1 MLLLAAGLG
10 AQVESEDLVT
20 QPESSPE
27 VVPEPQMPSPAADE
41 PRDNRYELERAA
53 EEEYLQG
60 NLEEAADLYEQLGRV
75 LEDKDLKLQY
85 WTMSAWLRHE
95 LGDTVRAGDLL
106 REGLRLHPDHELPA
120 ERYPQAFVELY
131 RGAEAQ
137 VERERLE
144 QVTGLVQRGASYIAD
159 GRLDD
164 AREMLDQALAIA
176 PNHPVA
182 LYNRGLVDLQQRRDT
197 DAIATLERLAALDIR
212 DDSVLGNGLRAR
224 VEASLGLLYLRRD
237 FFEDARRHLE
247 AAVTLDP
254 AETSAWTNLGLTYRG
269 LGEEGRAM
277 EAFQQAFERSP
288 DDPHAANNLASS
300 HLRRNEPARAAEVA
314 REATRRYPTDP
325 GAWLN
330 LGMAE
335 QASGNL
341 AAARD
346 AFARVLEIDATF
358 SAGRVATYLAN
369 VEYQRGDWAAS
380 AAAARQA
387 VELDPVGVE
396 AWLFLGLAQ
405 QKLGQILEAQQA
417 FRKAVELD
425 PERPESQNNLG
436 TVLVALGDHE
446 GAAEA
451 FRKAVELDPDFVAAK
466 ANLQQVESAL
476 AARQAAASE
485 DPKPRRRTKELGVRF
500 DHTDFSY
507 LGIQGAV
514 VDYVKPRSPAA
525 VGGLEEGDIILG
537 VDGRKIAGPDDFIQY
552 VYRDAPGDAI
562 EVDILRNNRP
572 RRLLIEIR

>member
-1 MLLLAAGLG
+1 
-10 AQVESEDLVT
+10 
-20 QPESSPE
+20 
-27 VVPEPQMPSPAADE
+27 
-41 PRDNRYELERAA
+41 
-53 EEEYLQG
+53 
-60 NLEEAADLYEQLGRV
+60 
-75 LEDKDLKLQY
+75 
-85 WTMSAWLRHE
+85 
-95 LGDTVRAGDLL
+95 
-106 REGLRLHPDHELPA
+106 
-120 ERYPQAFVELY
+120 
-131 RGAEAQ
+131 
-137 VERERLE
+137 
-144 QVTGLVQRGASYIAD
+144 
-159 GRLDD
+159 
-164 AREMLDQALAIA
+164 
-176 PNHPVA
+176 
-182 LYNRGLVDLQQRRDT
+182 
-197 DAIATLERLAALDIR
+197 
-212 DDSVLGNGLRAR
+212 
-224 VEASLGLLYLRRD
+224 
-237 FFEDARRHLE
+237 
-247 AAVTLDP
+247 
-254 AETSAWTNLGLTYRG
+254 
-269 LGEEGRAM
+269 
-277 EAFQQAFERSP
+277 
-288 DDPHAANNLASS
+288 
-300 HLRRNEPARAAEVA
+300 
-314 REATRRYPTDP
+314 
-325 GAWLN
+325 
-330 LGMAE
+330 MAE

-346 AFARVLEIDATF
+346 AFARVLEIDPTF

-387 VELDPVGVE
+387 VELDPAGVE

-417 FRKAVELD
+417 FRKAVDLD